1 MGACDAL
8 VLKAISLTLAP
19 LFTKDHYPD
28 CTHIKDSGG
37 VQGALTKV
45 RDAMLDYAHLL
56 KSDIHSYY
64 DSIDQKVLAKQL
76 SQLIHCPILL
86 DLINQYCAR
95 TEIRDGL
102 YYSITKGIPKG
113 CALSPQIAAL
123 YLKPLDE
130 ALNQHGFYVRFMD
143 DWVVM
148 IRTKQQLR
156 KVVRLTHQILHRLKC
171 AMHPDKTFI
180 GPIKRGFDFLG
191 MHFNPKG
198 ASLSEITVVRHQQ
211 QKDQRYAQGA
221 NTSRIGTYCKR
232 WLSWALSILRA
243 AQAPMETT
251 ILSLFPASYSRSQE
265 VNLMEIDD
273 EQIHFGST
281 LLELGSDDGHRS
293 GRRTRPAILGL
304 SSLHLRRI
312 V

>member
-1 MGACDAL
+1 MG
-8 VLKAISLTLAP
+8 SLRCIGAQSNQFNFST

-64 DSIDQKVLAKQL
+64 DSIDHKVLAKQL

-191 MHFNPKG
+191 INFIPKG

-211 QKDQRYAQGA
+211 QKAQRYAQGVSS
-221 NTSRIGTYCKR
+221 SRMGDYCKR
-232 WLSWALSILRA
+232 WIAWAMSALRA
-243 AQAPMETT
+243 AQVPIETPY
-251 ILSLFPASYSRSQE
+251 LSLSPGGLIS
-265 VNLMEIDD
+265 
-273 EQIHFGST
+273 
-281 LLELGSDDGHRS
+281 
-293 GRRTRPAILGL
+293 ILK
-304 SSLHLRRI
+304 
-312 V
+312 